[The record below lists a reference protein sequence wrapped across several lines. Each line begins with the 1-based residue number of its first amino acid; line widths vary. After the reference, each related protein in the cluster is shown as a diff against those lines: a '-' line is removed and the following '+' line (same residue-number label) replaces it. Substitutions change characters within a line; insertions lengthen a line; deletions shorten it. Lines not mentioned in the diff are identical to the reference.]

1 MPAGTRKHPAAKR
14 TSGARTAAG
23 PKPVAGDRKPRRK
36 STGRTAPPR
45 RGAQPAR
52 SRQRSGAPGGA
63 KVPARNLTARS
74 AAVRAQRRE
83 RRRSVI
89 IVLVAITVTSV
100 AGLALIRSPLLDIDR
115 VEVTGVSE
123 VDGAEV
129 VAAADVP
136 IGSPIL
142 DLEVE
147 AVAARVEQIPEVRA
161 ATVARQLD
169 GTVTIAVT
177 EREPTM
183 ALKTADGYV
192 LVDDD
197 GRQVRISTEPP
208 DGFLPVIGLRA
219 TGRPGDPA
227 PPGST
232 SVLRLMAEITPPVRA
247 AVSEV
252 IVTGDELA
260 LGLIDGGRAILGQ
273 DEELEAKV
281 ISLETLLLSVDLRC
295 VHEIDLTVPSAPAVS
310 RIGENGN
317 PRDGLA
323 DLTQCS

>member
-1 MPAGTRKHPAAKR
+1 MPAKTGTRPAPKQPAGKR
-14 TSGARTAAG
+14 SAATRKTA
-23 PKPVAGDRKPRRK
+23 AGDRKPRRETRR
-36 STGRTAPPR
+36 SAPPR
-45 RGAQPAR
+45 TRVQPAR
-52 SRQRSGAPGGA
+52 SRRRAGAPGGA
-63 KVPARNLTARS
+63 NVPARNLTARS

-89 IVLVAITVTSV
+89 IVLVAITVAST

-115 VEVTGVSE
+115 VEVTGVSD
-123 VDGAEV
+123 VGVADV
-129 VAAADVP
+129 VAAAAIP
-136 IGSPIL
+136 MGSPIL

-161 ATVARQLD
+161 ATVGRQLD
-169 GTVTIAVT
+169 GTVTIVVT

-197 GRQVRISTEPP
+197 GRQVRVTAEPP
-208 DGFLPVIGLRA
+208 DGFLPVIGLQA

-232 SVLRLMAEITPPVRA
+232 SVLRLMAQITPPVRA

-260 LGLIDGGRAILGQ
+260 LGLIDGGRAVLGQ

-323 DLTQCS
+323 DLTKCS